1 MKLCSHASMN
11 EYIYV
16 WMTSSDMITTTKF
29 KNFDSFSENIGPPI
43 LKAIV
48 KYRKHP
54 SIISIASEFIKKCFS
69 PCLGWRGVKAH
80 SLPVFPLQLLQTYKL
95 ALKTF

>member
-1 MKLCSHASMN
+1 MKLCSHASMS

-29 KNFDSFSENIGPPI
+29 KNFDSFSENIDPPI
-43 LKAIV
+43 LKAIA
-48 KYRKHP
+48 KYRKHS

-69 PCLGWRGVKAH
+69 PCLG
-80 SLPVFPLQLLQTYKL
+80 
-95 ALKTF
+95 